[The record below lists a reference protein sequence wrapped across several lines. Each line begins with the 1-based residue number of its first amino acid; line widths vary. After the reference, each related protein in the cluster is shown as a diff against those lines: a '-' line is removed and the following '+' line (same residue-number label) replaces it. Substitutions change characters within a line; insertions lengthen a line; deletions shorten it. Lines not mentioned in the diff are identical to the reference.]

1 MKKLVKS
8 LLIVFIITTLFINP
22 LVPSAAKKANT
33 LAALRADLRA
43 MEEQKAK
50 NDRAKKLTSSQIDKA
65 SKGIDS
71 AQKEITT
78 NRGKVEDAK
87 VKVEESNKEIAKQK
101 ASMEEVIYAYQ
112 LATGN
117 NEYLEYVFN
126 ADNLTDLIY
135 RFSVSEQLIDWQQTE
150 IKRFEGLVKANEKL
164 QVDLANR
171 EVALN
176 NEINNL
182 ESKVVKLGNQ
192 LSAIS
197 EITVDLVDDIKS
209 AKEYIKFVEKAGC
222 GENQDIDY
230 CLRVVTDTGFR
241 WPVNSGRLT
250 SPFGY
255 RKDPFNKKR
264 TVFHNAV
271 DIGGN
276 AEGTKVFASA
286 AGIVGKIIHK
296 ARCGGNSVYIWHVVN
311 GKKYTTG
318 YTHLLSINVKIG
330 DVVTSESVIGTVG
343 GGARTRSYDK
353 CSTGAHLH
361 FAMATGHY
369 GGTGSN
375 SYSSYSSYLVNC
387 FDGQKFLKLPAIG
400 VTFSGR

>member
-1 MKKLVKS
+1 MKKLVKLILVFS
-8 LLIVFIITTLFINP
+8 LVSTLFLNP
-22 LVPSAAKKANT
+22 LVIDAAKANT
-33 LAALRADLRA
+33 LAALRADLKE
-43 MEEQKAK
+43 MEAQKAK
-50 NDRAKKLTSSQIDKA
+50 NDRAKKLTTSQIDQA

-78 NRGKVEDAK
+78 NRGKVEAAK
-87 VKVEESNKEIAKQK
+87 IKVEESNKEIDKQK
-101 ASMEEVIYAYQ
+101 ANMKEVIYAYQ

-135 RFSVSEQLIDWQQTE
+135 RFSVSEQLIEWQQTE
-150 IKRFEGLVKANEKL
+150 IKKFEALVRTNEKL

-176 NEINNL
+176 KEINNL
-182 ESKVVKLGNQ
+182 ESRVVKLGNQ
-192 LSAIS
+192 LAAIT
-197 EITVDLVDDIKS
+197 EISVDLVDDIKS

-241 WPVNSGRLT
+241 WPLNSGRLT

-255 RKDPFNKKR
+255 RKDPLNKKR
-264 TVFHNAV
+264 TVFHNAI

-286 AGIVGKIIHK
+286 AGVVGKIIRK
-296 ARCGGNSVYIWHVVN
+296 ASCGGNSVFVWHNVN
-311 GKKYTTG
+311 GKKYTTQ
-318 YTHLLSINVKIG
+318 YTHLLSIRVKIG
-330 DVVTSESVIGTVG
+330 DVVTSESVVGTVG
-343 GGARTRSYDK
+343 GGSQTRSYDK

-369 GGTGSN
+369 GGAGSN
-375 SYSSYSSYLVNC
+375 SYSSYSTYLTRC
-387 FDGQKFLKLPAIG
+387 FDAQKFLGLPAKG

>member
-1 MKKLVKS
+1 MKKLVKLLLVFS
-8 LLIVFIITTLFINP
+8 LITTLFLNP
-22 LVPSAAKKANT
+22 LVIDAAKANT
-33 LAALRADLRA
+33 LAALRADLKE
-43 MEEQKAK
+43 MEAQKAK
-50 NDRAKKLTSSQIDKA
+50 NDRAKKLTTSQIDQA

-78 NRGKVEDAK
+78 NRGKVEAAK
-87 VKVEESNKEIAKQK
+87 IKVEESNKEIDKQK
-101 ASMEEVIYAYQ
+101 ANMKEVIYAYQ

-135 RFSVSEQLIDWQQTE
+135 RFSVSEQLIEWQQTE
-150 IKRFEGLVKANEKL
+150 IKKFEALVRANEKL

-176 NEINNL
+176 KEINNL
-182 ESKVVKLGNQ
+182 ESRVVKLGNQ
-192 LSAIS
+192 LAAIT
-197 EITVDLVDDIKS
+197 EISVDLVDDIKS

-241 WPVNSGRLT
+241 WPLNSGRLT

-255 RKDPFNKKR
+255 RKDPLNKKR
-264 TVFHNAV
+264 TVFHNAI

-276 AEGTKVFASA
+276 AEGTKVYASA

-296 ARCGGNSVYIWHVVN
+296 ARCGGNSVFIWHVVN

-318 YTHLLSINVKIG
+318 YTHLLNINVKIG
-330 DVVTSESVIGTVG
+330 DVVTSSSVIGTVG
-343 GGARTRSYDK
+343 GGSKTRSYDK

-387 FDGQKFLKLPAIG
+387 FDGQKFLKLPPVG
-400 VTFSGR
+400 VYFSGR